1 MMKKTKSEQEA
12 EELLIILQISS
23 KTNREKRLMYFVS
36 LFSLATFLF

>member
-36 LFSLATFLF
+36 FSLATFLF